1 MMTASRCTVGS
12 GVGSKREPSD
22 NDDDSERT
30 YGVAMMGADAWEES
44 ESRTTMMA
52 TSGHMVGVAMMGADA
67 WETRESRT
75 MVVTASGHMVGEAV
89 TGTDV
94 RGYL

>member
-1 MMTASRCTVGS
+1 MMTASRCMVGS
-12 GVGSKREPSD
+12 GVGSKRASGHMA
-22 NDDDSERT
+22 
-30 YGVAMMGADAWEES
+30 GVAVMGADAWEES